1 MTASSQSHT
10 ALMRWKKADLV
21 EEVLALRREHEASR
35 EGAEPADAAAADAL
49 PGANQLSSNDRS
61 GLWPV
66 LEASP
71 VGVAMIRPQGEVL
84 YVNAALAELVGVQQQ
99 EAVGQDTR
107 DLFFDP
113 ADRDSYLGKVE
124 REGGVRNLERKI
136 KRSDGQIFW
145 VSLTTQIHE
154 MNGDEI
160 WVTWVHDVSEE
171 HRQADKLRNL
181 LDAVPCTVVVS
192 SAESS
197 ELLFVNE
204 FAQAT
209 TGLRVGDGQVTQAY
223 KNPVDRLMLVE
234 QLGRDGR
241 VDNFEVEINAL
252 DGNGTEWV
260 GLSARMIDFEGQ
272 RASLV
277 VSQFIT
283 DRKRAEQAVREREA
297 RLFEI
302 LDSSPIGVSI
312 VQLDGTIHFT
322 NSRMAELTGRT
333 KDQLL
338 QTMAR
343 DLWADPEDRLRII
356 ERLTREGRL
365 RDVEARMLR
374 ADGTDYWCLFS
385 FEPTKTDDGNEA
397 YFAWAYD
404 ITESRRAAHH
414 PLQSPTV
421 GQRHSGTSWKPS
433 HAGWW
438 SATRQPAISFMSTST
453 PAKHTAWNMVKGGS
467 QPPIGTPTIGMSWSG
482 ASSATVRS
490 TTSRQSSIRLTAH
503 PNGFWSVLV

>member
-1 MTASSQSHT
+1 MTASSQSRT
-10 ALMRWKKADLV
+10 TLMRWKKADLV
-21 EEVLALRREHEASR
+21 EDVLALRRELEAIR
-35 EGAEPADAAAADAL
+35 GKAGLADTEPADAL
-49 PGANQLSSNDRS
+49 PGANFLAGNDRS

-66 LEASP
+66 LETSP
-71 VGVAMIRPQGEVL
+71 VGVSIIRPEGEVL
-84 YVNAALAELVGVQQQ
+84 YVNAALSEVVGVQQQ

-113 ADRDSYLGKVE
+113 ADRDSYLAKVE

-136 KRSDGQIFW
+136 KRSDGHIFW

-154 MNGDEI
+154 MSGEEI

-171 HRQADKLRNL
+171 HRQPDKLKNL

-192 SAESS
+192 SAETS

-204 FAQAT
+204 FARNT

-223 KNPVDRLMLVE
+223 KNPEDRQELVE
-234 QLGRDGR
+234 QLSRDGR
-241 VDNFEVEINAL
+241 VDNFEVEINSPGG
-252 DGNGTEWV
+252 DDTQWV

-283 DRKRAEQAVREREA
+283 DRKQAEQALREREA

-302 LDSSPIGVSI
+302 LESSPIGVSI

-333 KDQLL
+333 KDELL
-338 QTMAR
+338 QTEAR

-404 ITESRRAAHH
+404 ITESRRAA
-414 PLQSPTV
+414 QARS
-421 GQRHSGTSWKPS
+421 RTSSAPRRTAS
-433 HAGWW
+433 SRATTPRDILEAIPCRLVVSE
-438 SATRQPAISFMSTST
+438 SATG
-453 PAKHTAWNMVKGGS
+453 NLLGKGADLC
-467 QPPIGTPTIGMSWSG
+467 QRIRP
-482 ASSATVRS
+482 
-490 TTSRQSSIRLTAH
+490 QSIRRGT
-503 PNGFWSVLV
+503 W